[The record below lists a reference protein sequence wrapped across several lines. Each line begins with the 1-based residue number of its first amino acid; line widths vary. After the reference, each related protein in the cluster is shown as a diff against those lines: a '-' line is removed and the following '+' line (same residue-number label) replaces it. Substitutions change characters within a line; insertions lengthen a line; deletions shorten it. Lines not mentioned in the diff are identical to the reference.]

1 MSRRGRKPK
10 GAELITNL
18 EGSEPA
24 CERLRRIVETLAG
37 RASVA
42 DVCAELGIGES
53 RFHQLRSDALQAALD
68 SLEPRPAGRPPQ
80 AASPVDVR
88 IAELERELRELKWEL
103 QACQIRLE
111 LADVLPRR
119 STAAVKKTTEVRP

>member
-1 MSRRGRKPK
+1 
-10 GAELITNL
+10 LQ
-18 EGSEPA
+18 
-24 CERLRRIVETLAG
+24 RIVETLAG
-37 RASVA
+37 QASVA

-68 SLEPRPAGRPPQ
+68 NLEPRPAGRPPQ
-80 AASPVDVR
+80 GASPVDAR

-111 LADVLPRR
+111 PADVLPRR
-119 STAAVKKTTEVRP
+119 STATVKKTTETQP